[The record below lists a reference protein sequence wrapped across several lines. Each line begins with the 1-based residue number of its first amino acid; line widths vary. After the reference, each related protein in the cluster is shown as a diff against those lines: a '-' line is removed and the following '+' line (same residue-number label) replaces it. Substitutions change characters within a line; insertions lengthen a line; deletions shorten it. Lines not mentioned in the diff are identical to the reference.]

1 MGDVDNVLFAS
12 ISSSARLVFV
22 FLTAF
27 FCLWAFAHQ
36 IQHEST
42 TPSTMDDNDPPHI
55 ISQED
60 TQTMSRSH
68 EDALRS
74 AVLSALSSSASPMP
88 SGLPSSGS
96 ASSSGFSSETPKIST
111 GSSSAGSTRA
121 ADAEDVKALRDANA
135 STTHLVGHV
144 ISQSDPASQQDIEQ
158 HETDTSASTPN
169 PPNSLLDIMKR
180 RYPDSSAAAAPVP
193 NAAMRI
199 RSSKR
204 RGQESLAVKAVAEDA
219 TMTDPDQGSTPDLQ
233 SELVPNLS
241 PAAQNSHQNCCTT
254 KDSKNS
260 QPTVQFSFLDSGT
273 MPAENIT
280 SSSTGNVL
288 QRACQMLQG
297 YCANSSN
304 LRTGNKYSSSSSQ
317 PPSQPQSPAKIRPT
331 KSIFSAAAKTKRGG
345 RRPDKNHQQGRQGKR
360 LSLSE
365 YRKADESSTVRL
377 TDAHPHRSIHAD
389 YDLTDSPHCR
399 ILGHGASSTVR
410 LAVRRSD
417 STLVAVKCLSKYDI
431 MSSRRAGGRESTK
444 SSPIRQRHRYSIGA
458 GSSSSRRHRRLDEC
472 EVLRA
477 LDGVPNVTHLLD
489 VYEDNDEVQLVLEYC
504 PGGELFDAIQRR
516 TQLAAQEK
524 GTNRSGKSPGSGY
537 TENEAAT
544 IIGQLLEALAAL
556 HERGIVHRDVKPEN
570 VFLMSIPAG
579 NDNNKM
585 EGTQVGTSNNNLEV
599 RLSDFGL
606 ARYLHRPHHPN
617 RQDADDASAS
627 SSASGGESPIT
638 PQSVLRARGRA
649 YSSVG
654 SDFYAAPEVENGSGY
669 DTQCDVYSLGV
680 TLYIL
685 LGGFPPRQRAY
696 SLDAYDT
703 MQSILDSPV
712 SSSEE
717 ESSSDEGE
725 EAYNANVIPVTFPGS
740 HWKNVSSEAKDLVR
754 RMMHNDPNVRV
765 TAKDALQH
773 AWIAQHFKTA
783 TTSATAKEQPSRA
796 PRQKKRSS
804 LVLTS
809 TSDISAESGDRPNFR
824 RKLSKLDLCDMS
836 NEGTPDVSTQSSPVP
851 NNASISAAATMPPPM
866 SFDKAAFS
874 MAELYNRMSLV
885 ADAAAAAEQVADGDD
900 EEIIE
905 DEGIDGDSNPTPEC
919 AVTTTVPLS
928 V

>member
-1 MGDVDNVLFAS
+1 MFFLQFPGQHVLCC
-12 ISSSARLVFV
+12 FV
-22 FLTAF
+22 FSHLHFLLA
-27 FCLWAFAHQ
+27 CRRNESNK
-36 IQHEST
+36 HEST
-42 TPSTMDDNDPPHI
+42 IRSTMDDNDPPHI

-60 TQTMSRSH
+60 TPPTMSRSD

-74 AVLSALSSSASPMP
+74 AVLSALSSSASSP

-96 ASSSGFSSETPKIST
+96 GSSSETPKISSS
-111 GSSSAGSTRA
+111 GSCSAGSKIA
-121 ADAEDVKALRDANA
+121 GDAEDVKALRDANA
-135 STTHLVGHV
+135 CATHLLGHV
-144 ISQSDPASQQDIEQ
+144 ITQDDPASRQDIDAEQ
-158 HETDTSASTPN
+158 HDTSAPS
-169 PPNSLLDIMKR
+169 PPNSLLDVMKR
-180 RYPDSSAAAAPVP
+180 RYPESSATVAPIP
-193 NAAMRI
+193 NMAMRI
-199 RSSKR
+199 RGTKR

-219 TMTDPDQGSTPDLQ
+219 AKADPDQGSTPDLQ
-233 SELVPNLS
+233 TEQVPNLS
-241 PAAQNSHQNCCTT
+241 PAAQNSHPNCTT
-254 KDSKNS
+254 KDTNNS
-260 QPTVQFSFLDSGT
+260 QTTVQFSFLGSGT
-273 MPAENIT
+273 MPAENSSNT
-280 SSSTGNVL
+280 TSSSSTGNVL

-297 YCANSSN
+297 YRANSN
-304 LRTGNKYSSSSSQ
+304 IKLGNKYSQ

-331 KSIFSAAAKTKRGG
+331 KSILSPGSKAKRG
-345 RRPDKNHQQGRQGKR
+345 RRHPDKNHQQGRQGKR

-377 TDAHPHRSIHAD
+377 TDAQPHRSIHAE

-417 STLVAVKCLSKYDI
+417 DTLVAVKCLSKYEI

-444 SSPIRQRHRYSIGA
+444 SSPIRQRHRYSNDGA
-458 GSSSSRRHRRLDEC
+458 GSSSSSSRRHRRLDEC

-477 LDGVPNVTHLLD
+477 LDGVPNVTHLHD

-504 PGGELFDAIQRR
+504 PGGELFDAIHRR
-516 TQLAAQEK
+516 RQLAAQDK
-524 GTNRSGKSPGSGY
+524 GTNRSSVKNTGSGY
-537 TENEAAT
+537 TEQEAAT

-570 VFLMSIPAG
+570 VFLMSTTSS
-579 NDNNKM
+579 NDTNDGEDDQN
-585 EGTQVGTSNNNLEV
+585 GTNDLEV

-606 ARYLHRPHHPN
+606 ARYLHRPHHHN
-617 RQDADDASAS
+617 HQDTDDASSTAS
-627 SSASGGESPIT
+627 SSSTSGGESPIT

-654 SDFYAAPEVENGSGY
+654 SNFYAAPEVENGSGY

-685 LGGFPPRQRAY
+685 LGGFPPRQRSG

-703 MQSILDSPV
+703 LQSMLDSPM

-725 EAYNANVIPVTFPGS
+725 EADNANVIPVTFPGS
-740 HWKNVSSEAKDLVR
+740 YWKNVSSEAKDLIR
-754 RMMHNDPNVRV
+754 KMMHSDPNVRV

-773 AWIAQHFKTA
+773 EWIAQHFKTA
-783 TTSATAKEQPSRA
+783 TASATAKEQPSQA
-796 PRQKKRSS
+796 PRQKKRLS

-809 TSDISAESGDRPNFR
+809 TSDVSAENDDRPNFR
-824 RKLSKLDLCDMS
+824 RKLSHLNLCDMS
-836 NEGTPDVSTQSSPVP
+836 NEGTPVVSTQSSP
-851 NNASISAAATMPPPM
+851 ISNTTSTTAEAAMPPPM
-866 SFDKAAFS
+866 SFGKAAFS
-874 MAELYNRMSLV
+874 MAELYSRMSLV
-885 ADAAAAAEQVADGDD
+885 ADAASKQVDDGDD

-905 DEGIDGDSNPTPEC
+905 DEGIGEDTNPTPEC
-919 AVTTTVPLS
+919 ATSAATVPLS